1 MRTVNVKSLAR
12 RLDGTGRFGLFRRL
26 PTARVTPFFLDE
38 LDRIFTSFA
47 RREATRATRRW
58 HRAQREEGVP
68 ASDLANAT
76 LEYYERAR
84 RKLRPFYELD
94 YTAGG
99 TRRTCRY
106 RGVGPFVTWLNRQQR
121 LRPRALKI
129 SFLSPAANV
138 VLHLEN
144 GPGEGRAH
152 LWAAGDNPLRL
163 EALFADLQAA
173 VRQAAGKAAGW
184 RSWQA
189 NLAYAGGCA
198 LAFGIGLSLKLRGLP
213 RFPALGLATVADFAL
228 ALGLIF
234 LFRHAWP
241 PIKYDVGD
249 VIAGR
254 GLQYLWRAIY
264 VLVFAAATL
273 GGAWG
278 IFTSFV
284 RLVW

>member
-1 MRTVNVKSLAR
+1 MRTVNVKSLAQ
-12 RLDGTGRFGLFRRL
+12 RLDGTGRFGIFRRL
-26 PTARVTPFFLDE
+26 KTARVTPSLLDE
-38 LDRIFTSFA
+38 LDRVFTSFA
-47 RREATRATRRW
+47 RREATRATRGW
-58 HRAQREEGVP
+58 HQTQREEGVP

-94 YTAGG
+94 YAAGG

-106 RGVGPFVTWLNRQQR
+106 RGVGTFVTWLNRQKR

-152 LWAAGDNPLRL
+152 IWAAGDNPLRL
-163 EALFADLQAA
+163 ESLFLDLKA
-173 VRQAAGKAAGW
+173 VVEKAAGKSAAW

-198 LAFGIGLSLKLRGLP
+198 LVFGVGLSLKLRGLP
-213 RFPALGLATVADFAL
+213 RFPALGLATLADFSL

-234 LFRHAWP
+234 LFRYAWP
-241 PIKYDVGD
+241 PVKYDFGD
-249 VIAGR
+249 VIGGR
-254 GLQYLWRAIY
+254 GLRYLWRTIY
-264 VLVFAAATL
+264 LLVLGAATL
-273 GGAWG
+273 GGAWA